1 MSTWNKLLSKFRSI
15 QVSIAFAYA
24 VLMVTTLLVVFF
36 ISFRVTEEAVKT
48 NSRQYAKQLAGSV
61 AYTVNT
67 YIDSMDSLASFIASN
82 EDIYDYF
89 REHGTGSS
97 YRDLRKRIQD
107 NLSTVIHNRK
117 DVSLIALAGLDG
129 KILFHDDSLEPNPFI
144 NLRKEA
150 WYQAALDGGGRAVF
164 SSSHVQNLVKHQYF
178 WVVSLSKLLID
189 NNKGIPAAVL
199 LIDLNYRLIE
209 DLCTNVSLGKRGYVF
224 IVDSTGNLVF
234 HPRRQVVYSGLK
246 KEHIEEVLTSQ
257 VTEFEL
263 EDSDGLKLYSIV
275 TLEKAGWKVIG
286 VSYLE
291 ELGVDRRALGRL
303 YTAWGILFLGLTILF
318 SFVISLRIAKPIKLL
333 RDTIKVVE
341 QGNFD
346 IQAKIERS
354 DEIGELGKDFNLMV
368 QKIKELLQLIIE
380 EQQNKRKSELKALQA
395 QINPH
400 FLYNTLDSVI
410 WMAADRQHQQV
421 IEMVAALAKLF
432 RISIS
437 GGREIISIGEEVE
450 HVRQYL
456 IIQKMRYRDR
466 LDYEIRVPPVLYPYR
481 TVKIILQPLV
491 ENALYHGIKNNPAAG
506 KIIIDG
512 NLCAEEIELSVKDN
526 GVGMSPE
533 MISYITRDLQGGKT
547 FAGRGIGVRNVDE
560 RIKLYFGKEYGIK
573 FFSNEGEGTEV
584 RIRLPALEGDN
595 V

>member
-1 MSTWNKLLSKFRSI
+1 M
-15 QVSIAFAYA
+15 AFAYA
-24 VLMVTTLLVVFF
+24 LLMVTTLLVVFF

-67 YIDSMDSLASFIASN
+67 YIDSMENLASFIASN
-82 EDIYDYF
+82 MDIYAYF
-89 REHGTGSS
+89 REHATAGVSK
-97 YRDLRKRIQD
+97 DLRKRIQD
-107 NLSTVIHNRK
+107 NLSTVLHNRK
-117 DVSLIALAGLDG
+117 DVSLIALVGLTG
-129 KILFHDDSLEPNPFI
+129 ETIFHDESLEPNPFI
-144 NLRKEA
+144 SPKKET
-150 WYQAALDGGGRAVF
+150 WYQAALHAGGRAVF
-164 SSSHVQNLVKHQYF
+164 SSSHVQNMVKHRYV

-189 NNKGIPAAVL
+189 VRQGMPVAVL

-209 DLCTNVSLGKRGYVF
+209 DLCTNISLGKRGYVF

-234 HPRRQVVYSGLK
+234 HPKQQVIYSGLK
-246 KEHIEEVLTSQ
+246 REHIEEVLFSP
-257 VTEFEL
+257 VSEFEL
-263 EDSDGLKLYSIV
+263 NDPDGLKLYSIV
-275 TLEKAGWKVIG
+275 PLEKAGWKVIG

-291 ELGVDRRALGRL
+291 ELGVDRRSLGRL
-303 YTAWGILFLGLTILF
+303 YTAWGILFLGLSILF
-318 SFVISLRIAKPIKLL
+318 SFIISLQIARPIKLL

-346 IQAKIERS
+346 IQAKIERA
-354 DEIGELGKDFNLMV
+354 DEIGELGRDFDIMV

-410 WMAADRQHQQV
+410 WMAEDRQHQQV

-456 IIQKMRYRDR
+456 IIQKMRYKDR
-466 LDYEIRVPPVLYPYR
+466 LDYEIRVPPALFPYC

-491 ENALYHGIKNNPAAG
+491 ENALYHGIKNNPNPG

-512 NLCAEEIELSVKDN
+512 RLNDQRIELYVKDN
-526 GVGMSPE
+526 GVGISPE
-533 MISYITRDLQGGKT
+533 MLARIREDLHGGGAFTGK
-547 FAGRGIGVRNVDE
+547 GVGVRNVDE
-560 RIKLYFGKEYGIK
+560 RIKLYFGKEYGIE
-573 FFSNEGEGTEV
+573 FFSKEGEGTEV
-584 RIRLPALEGDN
+584 LIRLPIRGGEEE
-595 V
+595 